1 MDPGEKKLNAA
12 LMKEIKEKA
21 KKMKK
26 DQPPKKVEP
35 SEIDSLNDRD

>member
-1 MDPGEKKLNAA
+1 MDPGEKALNKA

-26 DQPPKKVEP
+26 G
-35 SEIDSLNDRD
+35 